1 MPDAHECLSRV
12 LGYEPIRISVGVKR
26 AIWSSLQAIPLAIL
40 ATGISD
46 STAVSDAFRYVVAP
60 GTMLA
65 VRVVRVAPTHRGLGV
80 FLDAMHWYTTTMSFA
95 LLLNAM
101 FYALFIFSV
110 VTIISG
116 LKRKKAIDSCRMS
129 RLHSQPGQRV

>member
-1 MPDAHECLSRV
+1 MAYPRERLSRV
-12 LGYEPIRISVGVKR
+12 LGYQPIRISAGVKR
-26 AIWSSLQAIPLAIL
+26 AIWSSLLAIPLAMT

-46 STAVSDAFRYVVAP
+46 STAVSDGVRYAVAP

-65 VRVVRVAPTHRGLGV
+65 VRVVRVEPSHRGLGV
-80 FLDAMHWYTTTMSFA
+80 FLDAVHWYATAMSFA
-95 LLLNAM
+95 LLLNAT

-116 LKRKKAIDSCRMS
+116 LKQKNVWR
-129 RLHSQPGQRV
+129 

>member
-1 MPDAHECLSRV
+1 MAYPRERLSRV
-12 LGYEPIRISVGVKR
+12 LGYQPIRISAGVKR
-26 AIWSSLQAIPLAIL
+26 AIWSSLLAIPLAMT

-46 STAVSDAFRYVVAP
+46 STAVSDGVRYVVAP

-65 VRVVRVAPTHRGLGV
+65 VRVVQVEPSHRGLGV
-80 FLDAMHWYTTTMSFA
+80 FLDALHWYATAMSFA
-95 LLLNAM
+95 LLLNTI

-116 LKRKKAIDSCRMS
+116 LKQKNVWR
-129 RLHSQPGQRV
+129 

>member
-1 MPDAHECLSRV
+1 MPYPRERLSRV
-12 LGYEPIRISVGVKR
+12 LGYQPIRISAGVER
-26 AIWSSLQAIPLAIL
+26 AIWSSLLAIPLAVT

-65 VRVVRVAPTHRGLGV
+65 VRVVRVEPTDRGLGV
-80 FLDAMHWYTTTMSFA
+80 FLDALHWYTTAMSFA
-95 LLLNAM
+95 LLLNAL
-101 FYALFIFSV
+101 FYALFIFSI

-116 LKRKKAIDSCRMS
+116 LKEKK
-129 RLHSQPGQRV
+129 V

>member
-1 MPDAHECLSRV
+1 MAYPRERLSRV
-12 LGYEPIRISVGVKR
+12 LGYQPIRISAGVKR
-26 AIWSSLQAIPLAIL
+26 AIWSSLLAIPLAMT

-46 STAVSDAFRYVVAP
+46 STAVSDAVRYVVAP

-65 VRVVRVAPTHRGLGV
+65 VRVVRVEPSHRGLGV
-80 FLDAMHWYTTTMSFA
+80 FLDALHWYTTAMSFA
-95 LLLNAM
+95 LLLNAI

-116 LKRKKAIDSCRMS
+116 LKQKNVWR
-129 RLHSQPGQRV
+129 

>member
-1 MPDAHECLSRV
+1 MAYPRERLSRV
-12 LGYEPIRISVGVKR
+12 LGYQPIRISAGVKR
-26 AIWSSLQAIPLAIL
+26 AIWSSLLAIPLAVT

-46 STAVSDAFRYVVAP
+46 STAVSEALRYVVAP

-65 VRVVRVAPTHRGLGV
+65 VRVVRVEPSHRGLGV
-80 FLDAMHWYTTTMSFA
+80 FLDSLHGYTTVMSFA

-116 LKRKKAIDSCRMS
+116 LKQKNVWR
-129 RLHSQPGQRV
+129 